1 MTPIRIENTALAAKY
16 EAMREVLRS
25 LERVAVAFS
34 AGVDSTLVL
43 KVALDELGAENVVA
57 VTGRSDSLAAGE
69 YEQARELTAALGA
82 EHVTLDTAEFEDAN
96 YLANPTDRCYYCK
109 TELYDKL
116 ADFVRERGLRGIVN
130 GINADDYDDW
140 RPGIRAADEH
150 AVRAPC
156 AEAGMN
162 KADVRALSER
172 LGLPTFDKPASPCL
186 SSRVETGEPITPDK
200 LRMIERAEG
209 FLRSLGLRELRVRHH
224 GKLARIEIPAAQ
236 IEAFMKPDVRA
247 RIDAEFRTIGYTWV
261 AMDLRGFRSGSMNE
275 PLQLTVRKTNPN

>member
-1 MTPIRIENTALAAKY
+1 MTQVRIENTSLEAKH
-16 EAMREVLRS
+16 ESMREILRS

-69 YEQARELTAALGA
+69 YEQARELTASLGA

-116 ADFVRERGLRGIVN
+116 VDFVRERGLLAIVN

-156 AEAGMN
+156 AEAGMT

-224 GKLARIEIPAAQ
+224 GKLARIEIPTEQ
-236 IEAFMKPDVRA
+236 IEAFMAPEVRA
-247 RIDAEFRTIGYTWV
+247 RIDAEFRAIGYTWV

-275 PLQLTVRKTNPN
+275 PLQLTIRKTDPN